1 MSLLDP
7 GQGSAISIISPFDSY
22 GCIVGIAMMKGLW
35 VNGDIEH
42 ENHRYTQLD
51 VSRVLWFGITV
62 VTYYIGFY
70 EEFDPVL

>member
-1 MSLLDP
+1 M
-7 GQGSAISIISPFDSY
+7 GE
-22 GCIVGIAMMKGLW
+22 W
-35 VNGDIEH
+35 DIEH